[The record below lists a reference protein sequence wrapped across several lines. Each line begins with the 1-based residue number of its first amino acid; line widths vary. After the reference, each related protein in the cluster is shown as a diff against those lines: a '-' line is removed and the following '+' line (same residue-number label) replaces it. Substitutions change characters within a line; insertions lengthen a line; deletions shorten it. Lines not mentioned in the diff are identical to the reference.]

1 MSLQH
6 VMHVAATRCDDKPL
20 LGFQMRGNYMAEKQ
34 YGRAA
39 NTMNVKE
46 KEAFSY
52 LNDGIG

>member
-39 NTMNVKE
+39 NTMNDKE
-46 KEAFSY
+46 KEAFSC
-52 LNDGIG
+52 LNDGVG

>member
-1 MSLQH
+1 MFTSL
-6 VMHVAATRCDDKPL
+6 VL
-20 LGFQMRGNYMAEKQ
+20 Q

-52 LNDGIG
+52 LNDGVG